1 MLKGLAITPPILG
14 RIAIGKVVERNGK
27 RLPQKDD
34 QFTITSQLQTRDGWI
49 LHPMDEQLRQ
59 AQESVQGSEQEKGQG
74 NEQGGKL
81 REIPIRLLF
90 NDPDLNLRAEYTL
103 FDRQTARPL
112 CVGDGE
118 QCKRRTRDGMETLPC
133 PAPDACP
140 LAQGGAC
147 KPYGRLNVLI
157 GDDDPLGSFIFRTTG
172 FNSIRTLSARLAY
185 FKAVAGNRLACMPL
199 ALRLRGKST
208 RQSHGTPIFYVDIT
222 LRDGWTLE
230 ATLAEARRI
239 DDERQ
244 AMGFDQKALDR
255 AAKAGF
261 ANGAFED
268 SAEESADVV
277 EEFYPDATN
286 TADAGQGQN
295 GKDSHAPATLAD
307 KLHAK
312 HQGQGTTTPP
322 QQQGSPQPDEAQPQE
337 QEQEQGKAQS
347 SQPARHAKRA

>member
-34 QFTITSQLQTRDGWI
+34 QFTITSQLQTREGWI

-59 AQESVQGSEQEKGQG
+59 AQENGQGS
-74 NEQGGKL
+74 EQGGKL

-103 FDRQTARPL
+103 FDRKTARPL

-118 QCKRRTRDGMETLPC
+118 QCKRRTREGMETLPC

-268 SAEESADVV
+268 SAEESVDVV
-277 EEFYPDATN
+277 EEFYPDAP
-286 TADAGQGQN
+286 DVAGQQHHQQGQRPQ
-295 GKDSHAPATLAD
+295 APATLAD

-312 HQGQGTTTPP
+312 GQQGQEGKKPNQPAVENGP
-322 QQQGSPQPDEAQPQE
+322 QQGESQSTQQAQQTK
-337 QEQEQGKAQS
+337 QA
-347 SQPARHAKRA
+347 